1 MAAHPRQSRLF
12 IFVALAVASAFMV
25 AMHAVRPW
33 IVSGVSQD
41 WLVFNLVLAWIP
53 FVLSLVVYDRVKA
66 GRRGAATVAIGGTWV
81 LFLPNAPYI
90 VTDLIHLPE
99 WGGQPL
105 WYDATMYIGFAW
117 TGLMLGLVSLYLVHR
132 AVRTAWGATAGWT
145 VAGSAAVLTGVGIY
159 LGRFLRWNS
168 WDIVTQPTA
177 VVGDLARIVVNP
189 LGTPAAIT
197 AIFAAFFAVMY
208 LAMYAFAEL
217 RSDPAL

>member
-1 MAAHPRQSRLF
+1 
-12 IFVALAVASAFMV
+12 MV

-66 GRRGAATVAIGGTWV
+66 GRRGAATVAIGGAWL

-99 WGGQPL
+99 WGGEPL

-117 TGLMLGLVSLYLVHR
+117 TGLMLGLVSLYLVQC
-132 AVRTAWGATAGWT
+132 AVRATWGATAGWAVVT
-145 VAGSAAVLTGVGIY
+145 GSAMLTGVGIY

-168 WDIVTQPTA
+168 WDALTQPMA
-177 VVGDLARIVVNP
+177 VLRDLAQIVLNP
-189 LGTPAAIT
+189 LGAPAVIT
-197 AIFAAFFAVMY
+197 TLFAMFFAVMY

-217 RSDPAL
+217 RADRAL